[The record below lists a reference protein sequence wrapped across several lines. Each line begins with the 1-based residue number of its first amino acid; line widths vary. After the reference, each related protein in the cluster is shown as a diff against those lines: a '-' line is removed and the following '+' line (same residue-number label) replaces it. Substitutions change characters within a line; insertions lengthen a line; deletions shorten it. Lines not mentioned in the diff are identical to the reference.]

1 MRIGI
6 FDSGIGGL
14 TVLKRILNVYSNTEY
29 LYYADTKNL
38 PYGGKTQEELIEIGK
53 NIISFF
59 ENNGVDTIVIACGTC
74 SSLVDEYRKITNIP
88 IFDVITPTVQYVKD
102 KYKSVALL
110 ATEATI
116 ENGTFQKEL
125 ENEGIKVKTIA
136 CPSFVPY
143 IEGLS
148 KVEPDYS
155 PLLNLREEGIDGI
168 ILGCTHYP
176 YLSEIIEDISGLP
189 TIDMGKCI
197 TKLIEV
203 DNSNNKSV
211 TVYVSKTTPGL
222 EEIIESI
229 IEFDVDIV
237 NLDNKL
243 KKTI

>member
-1 MRIGI
+1 MII
-6 FDSGIGGL
+6 IS
-14 TVLKRILNVYSNTEY
+14 VLEVNVYEMK
-29 LYYADTKNL
+29 KNL
-38 PYGGKTQEELIEIGK
+38 KFIKSKLLLGQKLCFVVKANCYGFGNKICKYFQDEVDYFAVSSAYE
-53 NIISFF
+53 FF
-59 ENNGVDTIVIACGTC
+59 E
-74 SSLVDEYRKITNIP
+74 LQKITNIP

-116 ENGTFQKEL
+116 ENGTFQKAL
-125 ENEGIKVKTIA
+125 ENEGVKVKTIA

-176 YLSEIIEDISGLP
+176 YLREIIENISGLP

-229 IEFDVDIV
+229 IDFDVDIV
-237 NLDNKL
+237 DLDNKL